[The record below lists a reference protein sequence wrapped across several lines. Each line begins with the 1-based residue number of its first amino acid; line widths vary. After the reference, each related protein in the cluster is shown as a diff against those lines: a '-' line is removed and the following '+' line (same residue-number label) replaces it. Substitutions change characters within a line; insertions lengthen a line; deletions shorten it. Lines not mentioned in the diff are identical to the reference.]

1 MAQSG
6 PPPSKLCA
14 LSELGTRAVGEKVRF
29 LGCITN
35 YNTTTA
41 ILTLH
46 SHPSHPSP
54 SPSTSA
60 STSTTTTRTPPST
73 SHHAALIDLTLL
85 LSSTPLPPTNI
96 GEWVN
101 VIGYI
106 TAQQSAPSPRPPSE
120 SKKGDNGRRGG
131 AGKGEHSQSHTTST
145 STSTSIQALLLWSAG
160 SVNVQEYEQVLSSLK
175 AES

>member
-6 PPPSKLCA
+6 PPPSRLCA
-14 LSELGTRAVGEKVRF
+14 LSELGERSVGEKVRF

-35 YNTTTA
+35 YNTATA
-41 ILTLH
+41 VLTLN
-46 SHPSHPSP
+46 SHPSP
-54 SPSTSA
+54 SPSYPTS
-60 STSTTTTRTPPST
+60 STSTSTSTSST
-73 SHHAALIDLTLL
+73 SHHTALIDLTLL

-106 TAQQSAPSPRPPSE
+106 TSQHSGPSPRPPGE
-120 SKKGDNGRRGG
+120 GRNGGKRGG
-131 AGKGEHSQSHTTST
+131 GEHSHTTST

-160 SVNVQEYEQVLSSLK
+160 SVDVQEYEQVLSSLK